1 MIGSKGRCVKMPEIS
16 RHFRL
21 CSNAVMPHYC
31 MTTVVPI
38 SKRGSVTLPPA
49 LRRKFGFGAGDN
61 PLILIEE
68 RDGEIVLRPASAV
81 TVRDIPAKVIQEWI
95 AEDEAGMREFESLAR
110 PS

>member
-1 MIGSKGRCVKMPEIS
+1 MPVGRKNKFQKS
-16 RHFRL
+16 RFPKNQL
-21 CSNAVMPHYC
+21 CGNAAMRHCP

-38 SKRGSVTLPPA
+38 SKRGAVTLPPA
-49 LRRKFGFGAGDN
+49 LRRKFGFGAGEN
-61 PLILIEE
+61 PLIVIEE

-81 TVRDIPAKVIQEWI
+81 TVRDIPAQVIQGWI